1 MLVQDEGSQTLRD
14 GLIRLCVE
22 LRPLDGPF
30 AVIRTDPAPAFKAL
44 LSLKGPCLLGSGL
57 TPQHRISLELGRAKN
72 LNKNPVAE
80 KAVLEE
86 ELLQQQPRGGPI

>member
-1 MLVQDEGSQTLRD
+1 MLVEDEGSQTLRD

-30 AVIRTDPAPAFKAL
+30 AVLWMDPAPAFKAL
-44 LSLKGPCLLGSGL
+44 VSDSLLA
-57 TPQHRISLELGRAKN
+57 QHRISLELGRAKN

-80 KAVLEE
+80 KAVQELEE
-86 ELLQQQPRGGPI
+86 ELLWQQ